1 MRNVL
6 YIALFAAALT
16 AADKQAAPAPGKP
29 KAFTLPPHETY
40 SLPNGMRVTLV
51 PWGSLPVASV
61 RASLDFGNINETKD
75 QVWLTDFMAALMKE
89 GAAGRSGAQL
99 DRQAASLGGSLN
111 FNARDEMSSA
121 SMNCVGEF
129 APQAVSLL
137 SDLLRKPDFPASEVE
152 RLRGDLLRRIVVERS
167 QPQTLASE
175 LFAKTIYG
183 DHPFGRP
190 YPSQELVKSY
200 TLDQIKHYYGAN
212 LGAKRTHL
220 YVAGQFDATAVK
232 DAIGT
237 AFGDW
242 AAGPDPVRRDRKS
255 VV

>member
-6 YIALFAAALT
+6 FLAWFAAALT
-16 AADKQAAPAPGKP
+16 AADKQAPPAPGKP
-29 KAFTLPPHETY
+29 KAFTLPQHETY

-89 GAAGRSGAQL
+89 GAAGKSGAQL
-99 DRQAASLGGSLN
+99 DRQAPTPGGSLN

-152 RLRGDLLRRIVVERS
+152 RLRGDSSAALSWSVPNRRHSPANSSLKRS
-167 QPQTLASE
+167 TATILSGAPTRSEEHTSE
-175 LFAKTIYG
+175 LQS
-183 DHPFGRP
+183 PCN
-190 YPSQELVKSY
+190 LVC
-200 TLDQIKHYYGAN
+200 
-212 LGAKRTHL
+212 
-220 YVAGQFDATAVK
+220 
-232 DAIGT
+232 
-237 AFGDW
+237 
-242 AAGPDPVRRDRKS
+242 
-255 VV
+255 